1 MNSSNNLNWRVALFT
16 ISRLVVNTSSRMIYP
31 FLAVFAAGLNVEISK
46 VSLALA
52 ASMAT
57 SAVAPFIA
65 PIADR
70 RGRKIGMLIGMGIFL
85 AGTVSAWAF
94 PSYLTFFLAIMLGNL
109 GNNIFIPSLQAYVGD
124 HVSYQKRGFYLAVT
138 ELSWALSFILL
149 VPMAGLIIEKTS
161 WSGPY
166 AALSILGLV
175 MTGLIWI
182 LIPADKPIESEP
194 LMIIGNIRHVLSH
207 TPAILGILMGTLFIT
222 GNELVNV
229 VFGVWMQDSFGL
241 QVAALGAASAVIGFS
256 ELAGEGV
263 TLFVADRFGKERTI
277 GLSLLFNGLW
287 VLALPFLGKT
297 LPGAFVWLFL
307 FYLTFEVGIV
317 SALPLMTEITP
328 AARATMMSLFI
339 AALSLG
345 RAIGDVTA
353 PLLYKWGFMANAVT
367 CMVLDLLAI
376 LALSR
381 IRLPRQS
388 ECKSPTP

>member
-1 MNSSNNLNWRVALFT
+1 MV
-16 ISRLVVNTSSRMIYP
+16 YP

-46 VSLALA
+46 ISLALA

-85 AGTVSAWAF
+85 AGTLSAWIF
-94 PSYLTFFLAIMLGNL
+94 PSYATFFLAIMLGNL
-109 GNNIFIPSLQAYVGD
+109 GNNIFIPSLQAYIGD
-124 HVSYQKRGFYLAVT
+124 HISYQKRGFYLAVT

-149 VPMAGLIIEKTS
+149 VPIAGLIIEATT

-166 AALSILGLV
+166 AALSILGLIMV
-175 MTGLIWI
+175 ALLWF
-182 LIPADKPIESEP
+182 LVPADKPDGSEP

-207 TPAILGILMGTLFIT
+207 LPAILGILMGTLFIT

-256 ELAGEGV
+256 ELTGEGI
-263 TLFVADRFGKERTI
+263 TLFLADRFGKERTI
-277 GLSLLFNGLW
+277 GFSIMINGLW
-287 VLALPFLGKT
+287 VLTLPFLGKT

-307 FYLTFEVGIV
+307 FFLTFEVGIV

-328 AARATMMSLFI
+328 ATRATMMSLFI

-345 RAIGDVTA
+345 RAVGDVVA
-353 PLLYKWGFMANAVT
+353 PLLYKWGFIANAVT
-367 CMVLDLLAI
+367 CLILDLFAL

-381 IRLPRQS
+381 IRLPKDK
-388 ECKSPTP
+388 ECRIPTT